1 MRVAES
7 LARNRYYG
15 VSYLKVLFYRDSHA
29 PLLPPPFLALQPRDA
44 VAVTRAVRDKRRTR
58 PSN

>member
-7 LARNRYYG
+7 LARNRYYT

-29 PLLPPPFLALQPRDA
+29 YTSAPSPFPPFPFATP
-44 VAVTRAVRDKRRTR
+44 KR
-58 PSN
+58 